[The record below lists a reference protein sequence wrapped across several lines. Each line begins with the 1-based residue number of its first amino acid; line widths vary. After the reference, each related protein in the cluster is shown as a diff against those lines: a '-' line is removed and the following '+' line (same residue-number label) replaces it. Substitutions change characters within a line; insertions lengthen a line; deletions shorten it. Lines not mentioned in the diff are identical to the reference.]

1 MACFATG
8 NITMTLLLPSIMA
21 RVNKALL
28 VVVATSIQVSILVMF
43 VLWHKSSAPAL
54 LYGVAT
60 LWGVADAGWNICTT
74 GKKGK
79 D

>member
-1 MACFATG
+1 MACFAAG
-8 NITMTLLLPSIMA
+8 NMTTTILLPYVMA

-28 VVVATSIQVSILVMF
+28 VVVATCIQVSILVMF

-60 LWGVADAGWNICTT
+60 LWGVADAGWNICTC
-74 GKKGK
+74 GK
-79 D
+79 